1 MNKDMHHDSLGR
13 YIGVYGDTI
22 DFSVEAAIYTNVRI
36 VRDFPKESISFYDI
50 STLYAKHDVLHA
62 MIEEIVSLHKGKF
75 VSKVIGLEARGFVLL
90 GAVADA
96 LHAGAVM
103 ARKPEK
109 LPLVG
114 NTATYEKEYGV
125 DSISIPAD
133 TIVEEDTVLIHDDIL
148 ATGGTAKAA
157 IQLAKEAGAKKVL
170 FNCIIE
176 IVSEGLEGRKA
187 ISEAYP
193 DVVIT
198 SLIKL

>member
-1 MNKDMHHDSLGR
+1 MDKDIRHDSLGR
-13 YIGVYGDTI
+13 YIGMYGEEI
-22 DFSVEAAIYTNVRI
+22 DFSVEAAIYMNVRT
-36 VRDFPKESISFYDI
+36 VKDFPKAGINFFDV
-50 STLYAKHDVLHA
+50 STLYAKHDVLNA
-62 MIEEIVSLHKGKF
+62 MIEEIVSLHKGKH
-75 VSKVIGLEARGFVLL
+75 VTKVIGLEARGFVLL
-90 GAVADA
+90 GALADA

-114 NTATYEKEYGV
+114 YTATYEKEYGV
-125 DSISIPAD
+125 DSISLPAD
-133 TIVEEDTVLIHDDIL
+133 TIVAGDTVLIHDDIL

-157 IQLAKEAGAKKVL
+157 IQLAKDAGAKTIL

-176 IVSEGLEGRKA
+176 IVSEGLEGRKE
-187 ISEAYP
+187 ILDAYP

>member
-1 MNKDMHHDSLGR
+1 MDKDIRHDYLGR
-13 YIGVYGDTI
+13 YIGMYGEEI
-22 DFSVEAAIYTNVRI
+22 DFSVEAAIYMNVRT
-36 VRDFPKESISFYDI
+36 VKDFPKAGINFYDI
-50 STLYAKHDVLHA
+50 STLYAKYDVLHA

-109 LPLVG
+109 LPLAA
-114 NTATYEKEYGV
+114 NTVTYDKEYGK

-133 TIVEEDTVLIHDDIL
+133 TIVEGDTVMIHDDIL

-170 FNCIIE
+170 FNSIIE

-187 ISEAYP
+187 ILEAYP

>member
-1 MNKDMHHDSLGR
+1 MDKDIRHDSLGR

-22 DFSVEAAIYTNVRI
+22 DFSVEAAIYTNVRT
-36 VRDFPKESISFYDI
+36 VRDFPKEGINFYDV
-50 STLYAKHDVLHA
+50 STLYARYDVLNA
-62 MIEEIVSLHKGKF
+62 MIEEIVSLHKGKH
-75 VSKVIGLEARGFVLL
+75 VTKVVGLEARGFVLL

-109 LPLVG
+109 LPLIG
-114 NTATYEKEYGV
+114 YTATYEKEYGK
-125 DSISIPAD
+125 DAISLPAD
-133 TIVEEDTVLIHDDIL
+133 TIVEGDTVLIHDDIL

-157 IQLAKEAGAKKVL
+157 IQLAKGAGAKTIL

-187 ISEAYP
+187 ILESYP